1 MANKRYAHVA
11 PNGYVFEIFQETDTL
26 KLTDLYN
33 PVTAALFQVCPDNVE
48 VGWWLH
54 SGIWTAEPPES
65 TGSATETEE
74 AK

>member
-1 MANKRYAHVA
+1 
-11 PNGYVFEIFQETDTL
+11 
-26 KLTDLYN
+26 LYN

-54 SGIWTAEPPES
+54 NGIWTAEPPES